1 MVSCG
6 WWYTCCV
13 TLNAALFVKE
23 TKLKWLQYITF
34 GTYDYVLSLDMFRL
48 ACIVARWLLIHLH
61 WGWVAHQDP
70 PPDVPYDNHF
80 CESQCLSFTFLTAVG
95 VTNLSPLPSP
105 HHTNVCTFSKLCLA
119 GSYIFV
125 RLRRVTFKFGN
136 FTNFKALFQVMS
148 TNFP

>member
-1 MVSCG
+1 MVTIHNSCHMRLRTFVRHVSPSM
-6 WWYTCCV
+6 YCCSV
-13 TLNAALFVKE
+13 APNSSPLRLGCSS
-23 TKLKWLQYITF
+23 
-34 GTYDYVLSLDMFRL
+34 GT
-48 ACIVARWLLIHLH
+48 
-61 WGWVAHQDP
+61 

-95 VTNLSPLPSP
+95 VTNLSPLPFP